1 MGNLRIHHVGFAV
14 KDIDESLAK
23 WILDGYEI
31 AISPVD
37 DIGIGV
43 ACTLLVDKS
52 GLSVELVAPL
62 PGTNSLDSRLRR
74 GGGLDHICYITENL
88 LAQLKLER
96 ENGAL
101 VIMDPIVSV
110 LFGNPVAFVLR
121 KTGLLVEFIEL

>member
-1 MGNLRIHHVGFAV
+1 MSNLKIHHVGFAV
-14 KDIDESLAK
+14 KDIGESLPK

-31 AISPVD
+31 AIWPVD
-37 DIGIGV
+37 DVGIGV
-43 ACTLLVDKS
+43 VCALLTDQS

-62 PGTNSLDSRLRR
+62 PGTNSLNSRLRR

-88 LAQLKLER
+88 LAQLELER

-101 VIMDPIVSV
+101 VIRDPIVSV
-110 LFGNPVAFVLR
+110 LFGSPVAFVLR

>member
-1 MGNLRIHHVGFAV
+1 MGSLRIHHVGFAV

-37 DIGIGV
+37 DFGIGV
-43 ACTLLVDKS
+43 ACALLVDKS

-74 GGGLDHICYITENL
+74 GGGLDHICYVTENIL
-88 LAQLKLER
+88 VQLELER
-96 ENGAL
+96 GKGAL
-101 VIMDPIVSV
+101 LVMEPIISV
-110 LFGNPVAFVLR
+110 LFGKPVAFVLR
-121 KTGLLVEFIEL
+121 KTGLLVELIEL